1 VTLGP
6 ATPAGTYGK
15 GRFVGTD
22 MTTDRSR
29 RRPRPVTPIVLLAV
43 LATLM
48 LAGWTAHTAPGNPI
62 PAVHVTA
69 SGQGQGGISLWLPR
83 APQPDRAGW
92 NDFPAA
98 VLAAGLLLTA
108 GITTIV
114 RRRRPVVAGNSAVAP
129 SSPRAP
135 PARVS
140 TS

>member
-1 VTLGP
+1 
-6 ATPAGTYGK
+6 
-15 GRFVGTD
+15 
-22 MTTDRSR
+22 MTTDRGR
-29 RRPRPVTPIVLLAV
+29 RRPRPVAPVVLLVV

-48 LAGWTAHTAPGNPI
+48 LAGWTAHDAPGNPI

-69 SGQGQGGISLWLPR
+69 PGHGHGGISLWLPR

-98 VLAAGLLLTA
+98 VLAAGLVLTA

-114 RRRRPVVAGNSAVAP
+114 RLRRPAVAGISALVP

-140 TS
+140 TL